1 MAEFGELLPGTE
13 WLTANGKRA
22 VVNVR
27 IVSAGMFEPDGR
39 EMSNASWSFTERD
52 VAGWVPWIEPIA
64 VGDTVTIP
72 AWMDPCDEETPFDV
86 LAADDEWLMV
96 RRSDDTPEVK
106 PAVVHGTLCRKVND
120 E

>member
-52 VAGWVPWIEPIA
+52 VALWVRWVEPIA
-64 VGDTVTIP
+64 VGDRVERSERMTGSPVRLGTVRAVFEDEGGMYATIR
-72 AWMDPCDEETPFDV
+72 WDGWLLETWAID
-86 LAADDEWLMV
+86 
-96 RRSDDTPEVK
+96 R
-106 PAVVHGTLCRKVND
+106 CRKVND